1 MLKRKTSK
9 QSKLSKRLVDGIN
22 IEGADCVHRAT
33 QAKRC
38 RLTRR
43 KAGTALQ
50 TTKANGLG
58 GEPADIYLQQ
68 SRKAGLQKSVA
79 QHSHVYRRHESRWG
93 VRDSWRTRKLSP
105 VKTERRY
112 QPRAALCALPRRNA
126 DFAIQ
131 RPGARTR
138 TRGIRHAVFG
148 TKSEVL
154 GQVIVNATSIKKNCP
169 GLITCARDKSSE
181 VAGRFK
187 YQRATARQNL
197 RFESNDFV
205 RSSDDECSGC
215 LVHVGRNIE
224 CTTRNEVLL
233 RVPVVPVTRIRRQP
247 TAEMVAIAY
256 EKTTGVCR
264 MLIDTASARVLGEE
278 ARTLN
283 GNLLP
288 RLILGG
294 G

>member
-1 MLKRKTSK
+1 MLLNIRTFIGATNPDGEFGIRGGHERYRRSKPKDDTSRGLRCVRCRAGMQTL
-9 QSKLSKRLVDGIN
+9 QSKVRALV
-22 IEGADCVHRAT
+22 H
-33 QAKRC
+33 
-38 RLTRR
+38 
-43 KAGTALQ
+43 
-50 TTKANGLG
+50 
-58 GEPADIYLQQ
+58 EP
-68 SRKAGLQKSVA
+68 
-79 QHSHVYRRHESRWG
+79 
-93 VRDSWRTRKLSP
+93 
-105 VKTERRY
+105 
-112 QPRAALCALPRRNA
+112 
-126 DFAIQ
+126 
-131 RPGARTR
+131 
-138 TRGIRHAVFG
+138 AVFG

-187 YQRATARQNL
+187 YQRATARQNV

-233 RVPVVPVTRIRRQP
+233 RVPVVPVTRIRRQS

-288 RLILGG
+288 RLILRGG
-294 G
+294 